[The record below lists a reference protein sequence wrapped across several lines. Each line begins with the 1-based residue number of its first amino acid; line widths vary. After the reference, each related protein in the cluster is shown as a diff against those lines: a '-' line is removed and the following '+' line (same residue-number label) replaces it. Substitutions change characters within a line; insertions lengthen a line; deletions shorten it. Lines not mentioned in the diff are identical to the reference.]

1 MSQDICSK
9 ESRGFATNPGGP
21 AANSGKVRISGE
33 VVEQIAV
40 QALAKVI
47 GVKPAEP
54 GPEQGIEPEGR
65 SRTVGGVHITF
76 DEGESASI
84 VVDAF
89 IKTKYGLRIP
99 DICWYVQE
107 SLRSTLE
114 QYTGYDVKAV
124 NVFTQGVYFDE

>member
-1 MSQDICSK
+1 MSQERNTQDL
-9 ESRGFATNPGGP
+9 RGFRSDNKGI
-21 AANSGKVRISGE
+21 AANGGKVRISGE

-40 QALAKVI
+40 QALARVI
-47 GVKPAEP
+47 GVRPAEP
-54 GPEQGIEPEGR
+54 GPEQAGEGDR
-65 SRTVGGVHITF
+65 KAGLLGGLVITF
-76 DEGESASI
+76 DEGEDASI

-107 SLRSTLE
+107 SLKSTLE